1 VASDQKFV
9 DFIVEQMADAAP
21 ISARKMFGE
30 FAI

>member
-1 VASDQKFV
+1 V